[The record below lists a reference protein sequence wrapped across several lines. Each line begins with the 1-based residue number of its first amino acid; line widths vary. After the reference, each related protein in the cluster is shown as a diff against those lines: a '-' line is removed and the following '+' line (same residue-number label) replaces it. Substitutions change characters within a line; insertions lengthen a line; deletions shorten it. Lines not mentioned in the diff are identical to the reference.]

1 MSVSPKQVNRL
12 LNAIDCYQIDTS
24 NNDND
29 RGNDINQSIDH
40 PSLGYK
46 FADVLAFIDQ
56 HYDYRPVSFT
66 NGTQYNSAGTN
77 KDSAKIFGFA
87 QLHRLS
93 QSDTLTLFC
102 EHYKAV
108 LANPSGT
115 DHPNIR
121 NFRFWGWRAF
131 AMPINPL
138 TAKRAKKPQ

>member
-1 MSVSPKQVNRL
+1 MSLSPKQVNRL
-12 LNAIDCYQIDTS
+12 LNAIDCYQIDTP

-29 RGNDINQSIDH
+29 GTDAINPSIQ
-40 PSLGYK
+40 SLGYQ
-46 FADVLAFIDQ
+46 FVDVLAFIDQ

-66 NGTQYNSAGTN
+66 NGMQYNPAGTN
-77 KDSAKIFGFA
+77 KGSAKIFGFA

-93 QSDTLTLFC
+93 QGDTLKLFC
-102 EHYKAV
+102 EHYQAV
-108 LANPSGT
+108 LTNPNGT

-138 TAKRAKKPQ
+138 IKKQ